1 MGLSGRVA
9 GRVPGES
16 EDMGYGGGAPS
27 EDADVPGLDTGDGM
41 LDELMDDAD
50 DEEAL
55 AAVVELVEA
64 GLPRRRAADVVARL
78 TRRSRNTLYEK
89 SLKTR

>member
-1 MGLSGRVA
+1 MVG
-9 GRVPGES
+9 PGAAAER
-16 EDMGYGGGAPS
+16 EGA
-27 EDADVPGLDTGDGM
+27 
-41 LDELMDDAD
+41 DE
-50 DEEAL
+50 EEAL

-78 TRRSRNTLYEK
+78 TRSSRNTLYDK